1 MIRRRFLAAL
11 AATMAFMPAE
21 TSGQGAPP
29 TVSEVT
35 AAGLTGTLIRPA
47 AERPPVVLI
56 IAGSGPVGRDGTGPG
71 INASYLRQLAEGLAA
86 RGIAT
91 LRYDKRGVGGSRGAA
106 IPEDQVRIENYVAD
120 AGAWVTWLRAR
131 NDLGRVIV
139 AGHSE
144 GGLITVLLAR
154 NIPLDGAVLIAAS
167 GRSFGSIVRDQFNAM
182 PMPDALR
189 NEANAA
195 LSALERGESVT
206 TLSAPLQ
213 PIFRPSVQPYIRS
226 LMAVDPAKEAAAL
239 TIPLMIVSGGRDIQI
254 GAADI
259 EALLR
264 ARPDARRFHAPEM
277 SHILTNA
284 PPDRE
289 GNLRLYADAS
299 TSLTPGLVEAI
310 AAFVSDVA
318 R

>member
-1 MIRRRFLAAL
+1 MIRRRLLAVLAAVSL
-11 AATMAFMPAE
+11 MPAE
-21 TSGQGAPP
+21 TTGQGASP
-29 TVSEVT
+29 TISEVAT
-35 AAGLTGTLIRPA
+35 AGLSGTLIRPA

-71 INASYLRQLAEGLAA
+71 INAAYLRQLAEGLAA
-86 RGIAT
+86 HGIAT

-106 IPEDQVRIENYVAD
+106 IPEDQVRIEHYVAD

-131 NDLGRVIV
+131 SDLGRIIV

-144 GGLITVLLAR
+144 GGLITILLAR
-154 NIPLDGAVLIAAS
+154 RIPLDGAVLIAAS
-167 GRSFGSIVRDQFNAM
+167 GRSLGSIVRDQFNAM
-182 PMPDALR
+182 PIPDALR
-189 NEANAA
+189 NEVNAT

-226 LMAVDPAKEAAAL
+226 VMAIDPAKEIVTL

-254 GAADI
+254 GTADI
-259 EALLR
+259 EPLVR
-264 ARPDARRFHAPEM
+264 AKPDARRFHAPEM
-277 SHILTNA
+277 NHILTNA

-289 GNLRLYADAS
+289 GNLKLYADAS
-299 TSLTPGLVEAI
+299 TGLTPGLVEAI